1 MFLLYGYSMTLS
13 EIQSLLKKDDYS
25 EDLFAVVA
33 LNLLSDQ
40 IKRRL
45 AELENQLI
53 CVEDV
58 SPNFTAEK

>member
-1 MFLLYGYSMTLS
+1 MTIS

-25 EDLFAVVA
+25 EDLFAVIA
-33 LNLLSDQ
+33 LHLLSDQ
-40 IKRRL
+40 IKKRL

-58 SPNFTAEK
+58 SPTSTAKK

>member
-1 MFLLYGYSMTLS
+1 MFLLYDYNMTIS

-25 EDLFAVVA
+25 EDLFAVIA
-33 LNLLSDQ
+33 LNLLSEQ

-53 CVEDV
+53 GVEDV
-58 SPNFTAEK
+58 SPTSTSEK

>member
-1 MFLLYGYSMTLS
+1 MFLLYDYIMTIS

-25 EDLFAVVA
+25 EDLFAVIA
-33 LNLLSDQ
+33 LHLLSDQ
-40 IKRRL
+40 IKKRL

-58 SPNFTAEK
+58 SPTSTAKK